1 MIYCWLLTW
10 WVPHFVLKWVGIDG
24 ADRRR
29 AWREK
34 MGLLLLILILM
45 AGVGFLTFGFTQT
58 VCGKPPLRYAAGT
71 IDKGSLIINGLDYD
85 FSKFNHPQVSGFF
98 NGQQNPLFTDPYNAG
113 GMDASFLFQTVNL
126 HCKGIITPAKDTAIT
141 NANGNLAWY
150 FPCNLFKQDGS
161 SPVNQTGYTDST
173 FCHTDSGS
181 RQMLRDKAPNGQVF
195 YTWDNVKDPSRN
207 LLVFESCVV
216 IPFSLKIILNA
227 TFSSVLDLHLLKWL
241 NKSQVQFPDLFTTLS
256 DRNSMSGRDVTMSVY
271 RAGLTPQFKCL
282 QDIVTAGFI
291 DTKTIGCVAS
301 EVVLVLSLVFIVGVV
316 AIRFLMAVIFG
327 WFVSWRLGSFGS
339 IETYAQRMQRAA
351 EIEHWTDD
359 IYRPAPSRY
368 RPTVRPENG
377 NEKLHKKDRKSVFLP
392 VTSRFSQAPN
402 VSTKNQRPISV
413 ADLNFRRST
422 AAKSYLAP
430 PEAPGLAYGGRP
442 SRSSTSL
449 TESGRWSDPS
459 LNSSPCPWPLHNVVP
474 QPPSD
479 YMPFN
484 FPLAHTICLVTAYSE
499 GESGLRTTLDS
510 LATTDYPNSHKLIM
524 VIADGY
530 VKGTGNALATPDI
543 VLSMMKD
550 FILSPDEVQPHSYVA
565 IADGA
570 KRHNMAKVY
579 AGFYDYD
586 DNTVEMSKQ
595 QRVPV
600 ILVAKCGNPREWGEK
615 KPGNRGK
622 RDSQIVLM
630 AFLQKVMFDE
640 RMTTMEYEFFNAV
653 WRVTGITPDRYEY
666 VLCVDA
672 DTKVFPD
679 SLTRMAAC
687 MSNDSE
693 IMGLCGE
700 TKIGNKG
707 ESWVTMIQG
716 EKIQLSPWY
725 LTNHDA
731 SVRVL
736 HLSSSYESL
745 RVHVRWCNMSTRLF

>member
-1 MIYCWLLTW
+1 
-10 WVPHFVLKWVGIDG
+10 
-24 ADRRR
+24 
-29 AWREK
+29 
-34 MGLLLLILILM
+34 
-45 AGVGFLTFGFTQT
+45 
-58 VCGKPPLRYAAGT
+58 
-71 IDKGSLIINGLDYD
+71 
-85 FSKFNHPQVSGFF
+85 
-98 NGQQNPLFTDPYNAG
+98 
-113 GMDASFLFQTVNL
+113 MD
-126 HCKGIITPAKDTAIT
+126 
-141 NANGNLAWY
+141 
-150 FPCNLFKQDGS
+150 
-161 SPVNQTGYTDST
+161 
-173 FCHTDSGS
+173 
-181 RQMLRDKAPNGQVF
+181 
-195 YTWDNVKDPSRN
+195 
-207 LLVFESCVV
+207 
-216 IPFSLKIILNA
+216 
-227 TFSSVLDLHLLKWL
+227 LLKWL
-241 NKSQVQFPDLFTTLS
+241 DRSQVDYPPFFDFL
-256 DRNSMSGRDVTMSVY
+256 RNQNNMTGKDVTMTVY
-271 RAGLTPQFKCL
+271 RNNMKSNFRCL
-282 QDIVTAGFI
+282 QDIVTVGFI
-291 DTKTIGCVAS
+291 DTNTIGCVAS
-301 EVVLVLSLVFIVGVV
+301 EVVLVLSLVFIIGVV
-316 AIRFLMAVIFG
+316 AIRFVMAVIFG

-339 IETYAQRMQRAA
+339 PESYSQRMQRAA
-351 EIEHWTDD
+351 EIETWADD

-368 RPTVRPENG
+368 RPTVRNEPVS
-377 NEKLHKKDRKSVFLP
+377 EKLHKKDRKSVFLP

-402 VSTKNQRPISV
+402 MKSQRPISV

-422 AAKSYLAP
+422 AAKSFLAP
-430 PEAPGLAYGGRP
+430 PEAPALGYGGRG

-449 TESGRWSDPS
+449 TESALGRWSDPS

-524 VIADGY
+524 VIADGL
-530 VKGTGNALATPDI
+530 VKGSGNTRTTPDI

-550 FILSPDEVQPHSYVA
+550 LIVPPNEVQAHSYVA
-565 IADGA
+565 IADGH

-595 QRVPV
+595 QRVPI
-600 ILVAKCGNPREWGEK
+600 ILVAKTGNPLETNEA

-640 RMTTMEYEFFNAV
+640 RMTTMEYEFFNSV

-687 MSNDSE
+687 MTNDSE

-700 TKIGNKG
+700 TKIGNKA

-716 EKIQLSPWY
+716 ES
-725 LTNHDA
+725 
-731 SVRVL
+731 
-736 HLSSSYESL
+736 LSSPEAINGYL
-745 RVHVRWCNMSTRLF
+745 IFL